1 MRPHRVTGN
10 TLKGFREF
18 SEIQSI
24 YQYELKSIPN
34 NAFLENYAGYQ
45 YKSCLSDQFG
55 DYSFSANNLSGF
67 LRVSKTLKII
77 IFPFSS
83 L

>member
-1 MRPHRVTGN
+1 MRLHRVTGN

-34 NAFLENYAGYQ
+34 NAF
-45 YKSCLSDQFG
+45 
-55 DYSFSANNLSGF
+55 
-67 LRVSKTLKII
+67 
-77 IFPFSS
+77 IFWKLCRLPI
-83 L
+83 